1 MQKMRAILLPED
13 RSLSRLEGSQ
23 ETQKKIHKA
32 GLTKNLQ
39 PKLNSKETVF
49 ECFDSVKNSN
59 KKFKTWGNSIKLG
72 SKKKNET
79 VKSRLCPQKYQ
90 CCKKAKTP
98 SPRGNI
104 VHKVM
109 FNM

>member
-23 ETQKKIHKA
+23 ETQKKIHRA

-39 PKLNSKETVF
+39 PELNSKETVF

-72 SKKKNET
+72 SKKRTK
-79 VKSRLCPQKYQ
+79 Q
-90 CCKKAKTP
+90 
-98 SPRGNI
+98 
-104 VHKVM
+104 
-109 FNM
+109 